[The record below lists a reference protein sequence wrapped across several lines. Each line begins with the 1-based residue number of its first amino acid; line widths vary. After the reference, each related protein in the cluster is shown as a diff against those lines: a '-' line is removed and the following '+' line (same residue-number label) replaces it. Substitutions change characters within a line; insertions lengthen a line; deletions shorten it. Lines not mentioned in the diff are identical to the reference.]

1 MGTPQTL
8 LELAGVTP
16 APPPLD
22 KAALVLI
29 DCQMEYVTGRL
40 PLSGIDAALDE
51 AEQVL
56 AYARAK
62 GVPVIHVQQLGR
74 GQGLFSS
81 ATPYFEIAPQV
92 APESDEQVIRKG
104 KPNAFAGTE
113 LDETLKAMG
122 RGHLIVAGF
131 MTHMCVSST
140 VRAALDLGY
149 GCTVVAGACATRDLP
164 DGHGGVVEAA
174 NLHAAE
180 LAALADRFAA
190 VLDDAGSLGA

>member
-1 MGTPQTL
+1 MTKPQTL
-8 LELAGVTP
+8 LELAGVEP

-29 DCQMEYVTGRL
+29 DCQMEYVSGRL
-40 PLSGIDAALDE
+40 PLTGIDAALGE
-51 AEQVL
+51 AGRML
-56 AYARAK
+56 AFARAK
-62 GVPVIHVQQLGR
+62 GVPVVHVQQMGR
-74 GQGLFSS
+74 GQGLFS
-81 ATPYFEIAPQV
+81 AETPFFAIAPQV
-92 APESDEQVIRKG
+92 TPEAGEEVIRKG
-104 KPNAFAGTE
+104 KPNAFAGTA

-122 RGHLIVAGF
+122 REHLIVGGF

-164 DGHGGVVEAA
+164 DGHGGVVEARL
-174 NLHAAE
+174 LHAAE

-190 VLDDAGSLGA
+190 VLDDAKDLGA